1 MKMQFISFL
10 SKHSFD
16 ISFIIRKPLVDCLEN
31 KYNYALNDDLLKIE
45 IQNGKYILH
54 VLNTNNFL
62 KFINNLEIEANKKI
76 NLTDREDAA
85 AKKIYTHNVNVSHS
99 FLLVRDFNELNNTK
113 TIFID
118 KDKVL
123 TEHNN
128 KRICLVVENLEVFCK
143 LEVLSHK
150 LNIQF
155 NDIDI
160 IFGSGKAVNNKLNTK
175 FFSLYNTVLCFF
187 DIDKAGFDMYF
198 SLKNSLKDVHT
209 RVENIFISEIERYFS
224 ISNPLPSGF
233 DNIVDYKK
241 KNNDLL
247 FHMDEYVLDLMRK
260 YETGIEQE
268 MFLTSLGELNDR

>member
-1 MKMQFISFL
+1 MKIPFIKFL
-10 SKHSFD
+10 AKHSFD
-16 ISFIIRKPLVDCLEN
+16 MSFVIGKQLVDCLEN
-31 KYNYALNDDLLKIE
+31 KYDYALNNDLLKIE
-45 IQNGKYILH
+45 IQNGKFILH
-54 VLNTNNFL
+54 VLNTSNFL
-62 KFINNLEIEANKKI
+62 KFINILEDEANKKN

-85 AKKIYTHNVNVSHS
+85 SKNIHTHNVNVSHS
-99 FLLVRDFNELNNTK
+99 FLLVRNFNELNNTK

-123 TEHNN
+123 TEHNS

-143 LEVLSHK
+143 LETLSCR
-150 LNIQF
+150 LNVQL
-155 NDIDI
+155 NNVDI
-160 IFGSGKAVNNKLNTK
+160 IYGSGKSVNNKLNTK

-187 DIDKAGFDMYF
+187 DIDKSGFDMYF
-198 SLKNSLKDVHT
+198 SLKNSLKDIHT
-209 RVENIFISEIERYFS
+209 RVENIFVSEIEKYFS
-224 ISNPLPSGF
+224 VSNPLPSGF
-233 DNIVDYKK
+233 ENIVDYKK